1 MRKLFIFLL
10 TLSFGGSVC
19 AQQTNSALEEY
30 GKRIRQNISS
40 YNLSLNKK
48 YSEYLNGIWE
58 RYESYVAFPLPDEDI
73 FPVIY
78 NESDTATIG
87 ELHID
92 KENISIEQY
101 EQHKEHVYM
110 PPYAVDNDEEAGPD
124 DATMVSFA
132 FYNTIMQAHSVE
144 INVTL
149 NSNSNQSIAE
159 LWEYFTN
166 SPQIRRV
173 YDDCWEIRRVYNL
186 GDWAFLELAHLVSET
201 ICDNSN
207 ERVLLTAYL
216 LVQSGFDVKI
226 GRRQGELHL
235 FFSSENEIYNRRYF
249 VIDNIRYYPYINSS
263 EIDEME
269 ICNTP
274 RQLSH
279 QFSLAI
285 TQEQKFNSE
294 QLLSRIV
301 KINDSFSLKLHVN
314 QNLLDFYSSY
324 PTSRIAGND
333 MTRWAIYAQTPLD
346 VATREELYAQ
356 LTSLISGKNEL
367 EAANMLLNFVQ
378 TGFVYKYDEEVWG
391 RDRAFFAEESLAY
404 PYCDCEDRSILFSH
418 LMRDLLGLDVALVYS
433 PGHLFTAVRFTD
445 NVEGAYISI
454 GEDKYVVCEPTCTN
468 GAPVGWISA
477 ESENSDV
484 KVIKLSK
491 IDYGKSYR
499 LSFNEPEYKR
509 SLFPVCIDGKY
520 GYKNA
525 EGKIVVPCEYD
536 SLLDSEHGDKFLYG
550 AVKSGMI
557 TLFDCDCVEHI
568 RNVEGY
574 IPLELNRLKDG
585 MKGDYFA
592 IIKSR
597 GEWYLVNLVWGP
609 LEADFCFSEYDMEDV
624 SYDQNIYCEPHSR
637 ENEITDKFIIL
648 QKNDNNKYGVIELNS
663 KRNIIPFE
671 YDNIS
676 FVSGNKSKVRVYKSE
691 NNQNQ
696 EITLK

>member
-10 TLSFGGSVC
+10 TLILGGSVC
-19 AQQTNSALEEY
+19 AQQTNCALEEY
-30 GKRIRQNISS
+30 GKRIRQNVNS
-40 YNLSLNKK
+40 YNLSLNRKF
-48 YSEYLNGIWE
+48 SEYLKGIWE
-58 RYESYVAFPLPDEDI
+58 RYESYASLFLPDEDI

-78 NESDTATIG
+78 HENDTVIIG
-87 ELHID
+87 ELQID
-92 KENISIEQY
+92 KKNILIEQH
-101 EQHKEHVYM
+101 EQHKEHVYL
-110 PPYAVDNDEEAGPD
+110 PDAVNEEEDAGSED
-124 DATMVSFA
+124 DAMVSFA
-132 FYNTIMQAHSVE
+132 FYNTIMQVHPIE
-144 INVTL
+144 INVAL
-149 NSNSNQSIAE
+149 NSNSNQSIAD
-159 LWEYFTN
+159 LWEYFTD

-173 YDDCWEIRRVYNL
+173 YNDCLEIKGIYSL
-186 GDWAFLELAHLVSET
+186 GDWAFLELVHLVSET
-201 ICDNSN
+201 ICNNSN
-207 ERVLLTAYL
+207 ECVLLTAYL

-226 GRRQGELHL
+226 GRMQGELQL
-235 FFSSENEIYNRRYF
+235 LFSSENEIYNRRYF

-274 RQLSH
+274 RNMNHQL
-279 QFSLAI
+279 SLAI

-333 MTRWAIYAQTPLD
+333 MTRWAIYAQTPLN

-356 LTSLISGKNEL
+356 LTSLISGKGEL

-378 TGFVYKYDEEVWG
+378 TGFVYKYDDEVWG

-445 NVEGAYISI
+445 NVEGAHISI
-454 GEDKYVVCEPTCTN
+454 GGDKYVVCEPTCTN
-468 GAPVGWISA
+468 GAPVGWISE
-477 ESENSDV
+477 ESGNSDV

-509 SLFPVCIDGKY
+509 SLFPVCSDGKY

-536 SLLDSEHGDKFLYG
+536 SLVDSEQGDKFLYG
-550 AVKSGMI
+550 AVKSDMM
-557 TLFDCDCVEHI
+557 TLFDCDGVEHI

-574 IPLELNRLKDG
+574 IPLELNILKDG

-592 IIKSR
+592 IVKLQ
-597 GEWYLVNLVWGP
+597 GEWYFVNLVWGP
-609 LEADFCFSEYDMEDV
+609 LEADFCFSEYEMEDV
-624 SYDQNIYCEPHSR
+624 SCEKNIYCKPQSEKSM
-637 ENEITDKFIIL
+637 IADKFIIL
-648 QKNDNNKYGVIELNS
+648 QKKDNNKYGVIELS
-663 KRNIIPFE
+663 SYRNIIPFE

-676 FVSGNKSKVRVYKSE
+676 FVSGDKSKVRVYKSE
-691 NNQNQ
+691 NNQYQ